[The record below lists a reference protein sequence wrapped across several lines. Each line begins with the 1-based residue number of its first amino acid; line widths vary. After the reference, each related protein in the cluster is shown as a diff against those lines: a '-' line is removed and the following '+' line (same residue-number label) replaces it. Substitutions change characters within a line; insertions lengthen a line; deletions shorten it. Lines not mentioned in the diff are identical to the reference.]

1 MNGRIPWSRLLAESI
16 AVILSI
22 LAAFAI
28 DAWWD
33 QRQADGLERE
43 LLATLETSFE
53 ENRRLAHEVMQEAR
67 RQHLLLSR
75 FVDMTLAEASAIPE
89 DSVYHYL
96 RGLWRPNYV
105 NRGSVGSLAGGNL
118 NNASIL
124 ATLEAGRL
132 ALLADSRLLGALA
145 EWQGLVADLEERNA
159 EIIVLEREVLSAM
172 ARHPELQAALA
183 GGFTESSGEFRS
195 FAAEM
200 PRLSGAV
207 ARRVREDNEVMSR
220 AARKGFYSRIQVDFL
235 EDLEAQADAILLLV
249 RANQH
254 R

>member
-1 MNGRIPWSRLLAESI
+1 MNGRIPWSRLVVESI

-28 DAWWD
+28 DAWWER
-33 QRQADGLERE
+33 RQAAGLEQE
-43 LLATLETSFE
+43 LLTTLETSFD
-53 ENRRLAHEVMQEAR
+53 ENRRLAHEVMQEAI

-75 FVDMTLAEASAIPE
+75 FVDLTPAEAAAIPA

-96 RGLWRPNYV
+96 RALWRPNYV
-105 NRGSVGSLAGGNL
+105 NRRAGGSLAGGNL

-132 ALLADSRLLGALA
+132 ALLADNRLVGALA
-145 EWQGLVADLEERNA
+145 EWQGLVADLEQRTA
-159 EIIVLEREVLSAM
+159 EVIVLEREVLGSL

-195 FAAEM
+195 FAAEV
-200 PRLSGAV
+200 PRLSGDV
-207 ARRVREDNEVMSR
+207 ARRIREDNEVMSR

-235 EDLEAQADAILLLV
+235 EDLEAQAEAILMLV
-249 RANQH
+249 RANLH